1 MTKSTLFRPLSHAL
15 LCAAALPMLAAVCA
29 GPATAQTIEGAGSSK
44 VMMFDRPPSVDELR
58 EVVAPEPKI
67 RTRSIEII
75 GGAAGA
81 AAKRPRPV
89 DEINYAVPATQPAAP
104 QPAPQQAAQP
114 SAQSADM
121 QQPDAEPATQP
132 NTRPSRPAKRHRQ
145 EARHES
151 QSARPAAEP
160 AVAAVPEPAA
170 APQAFG
176 FRINFALN
184 SAEIPADSASY
195 IDAVGSLMAEDPS
208 LALTVEGHTD
218 ASGSLA
224 YNMLLSQ
231 RRAVSVGEYLVRV
244 HRIDPKRIT
253 VNGKGPATPIAADP
267 YDGRNRRVEFK
278 PTH

>member
-1 MTKSTLFRPLSHAL
+1 MTKSTLSHVV
-15 LCAAALPMLAAVCA
+15 AATVLTATLPMLAVWA
-29 GPATAQTIEGAGSSK
+29 GSASAQTVEGSGQSK
-44 VMMFDRPPSVDELR
+44 VMMFDRPPSVEELR

-81 AAKRPRPV
+81 AAKRPRPI
-89 DEINYAVPATQPAAP
+89 DEINYGTAPLPQAAPQAEMQPVAQPAPQPAPSRPAHKQRRQEARMEAAAAP
-104 QPAPQQAAQP
+104 QPAEP
-114 SAQSADM
+114 
-121 QQPDAEPATQP
+121 PAT
-132 NTRPSRPAKRHRQ
+132 AEQ
-145 EARHES
+145 EAT
-151 QSARPAAEP
+151 
-160 AVAAVPEPAA
+160 
-170 APQAFG
+170 PQAFG

-184 SAEIPADSASY
+184 SAEIPEESASY
-195 IDAVGSLMAEDPS
+195 IDAVGALMKEDS
-208 LALTVEGHTD
+208 NLGLTVEGHTD

-244 HRIDPKRIT
+244 HQIDPKRIT
-253 VNGKGPATPIAADP
+253 VDGKGPTAPLAANP

>member
-1 MTKSTLFRPLSHAL
+1 MEPDMTKSILSHTLAHTL
-15 LCAAALPMLAAVCA
+15 VATLPMLAAAWA
-29 GPATAQTIEGAGSSK
+29 GPVFAQTVEGSGSSK
-44 VMMFDRPPSVDELR
+44 VMMFDRPPSVEELR

-81 AAKRPRPV
+81 AAKRPRPI
-89 DEINYAVPATQPAAP
+89 DEINYGTAPIPSAAQPAPQPEVQPVAQPAP
-104 QPAPQQAAQP
+104 QPAPQAA
-114 SAQSADM
+114 
-121 QQPDAEPATQP
+121 
-132 NTRPSRPAKRHRQ
+132 PSRPVHKQRRQ
-145 EARHES
+145 EVRTEA
-151 QSARPAAEP
+151 PAAQMATAEP
-160 AVAAVPEPAA
+160 PTAPVAQEQGA

-184 SAEIPADSASY
+184 SAEIPAESASY
-195 IDAVGSLMAEDPS
+195 IDAVGALMKEDPT
-208 LALTVEGHTD
+208 LGLTVEGHTD
-218 ASGSLA
+218 ASGSLSH
-224 YNMLLSQ
+224 NMLLSQ

-253 VNGKGPATPIAADP
+253 VDGKGPTAPIAANP

>member
-1 MTKSTLFRPLSHAL
+1 MTKSTLFHAV
-15 LCAAALPMLAAVCA
+15 AATLPMLAVWA
-29 GPATAQTIEGAGSSK
+29 GPASAQTVEGSGQSK
-44 VMMFDRPPSVDELR
+44 VMMFDRPPSVEELR

-81 AAKRPRPV
+81 AAKRPRPI
-89 DEINYAVPATQPAAP
+89 DEINYGTAPLPAAQPAPQAEMRPATQPAVTQPAP
-104 QPAPQQAAQP
+104 QPAPSRPAHKHRRQEVRMEAA
-114 SAQSADM
+114 
-121 QQPDAEPATQP
+121 AEPA
-132 NTRPSRPAKRHRQ
+132 PA
-145 EARHES
+145 
-151 QSARPAAEP
+151 PAAEP
-160 AVAAVPEPAA
+160 EA

-184 SAEIPADSASY
+184 SAEIPAESASY
-195 IDAVGSLMAEDPS
+195 IDSVGALMKEDPS
-208 LALTVEGHTD
+208 LGLTVEGHTD

-244 HRIDPKRIT
+244 HQIDPKRIT
-253 VNGKGPATPIAADP
+253 VDGKGPTEPLAANP

>member
-1 MTKSTLFRPLSHAL
+1 MELQMTKSALLSHAL

-29 GPATAQTIEGAGSSK
+29 GPAPAQTVEGSGPSR

-89 DEINYAVPATQPAAP
+89 DEINYGVPAAAP
-104 QPAPQQAAQP
+104 PAAQP
-114 SAQSADM
+114 DI
-121 QQPDAEPATQP
+121 QPDVQP
-132 NTRPSRPAKRHRQ
+132 GAQPTPNRPAPRRHRQ
-145 EARHES
+145 EAKQEVRQE
-151 QSARPAAEP
+151 ARADQPAAEP
-160 AVAAVPEPAA
+160 AAAPIAVPE
-170 APQAFG
+170 AFG

-184 SAEIPADSASY
+184 SAEIPAESASY
-195 IDAVGSLMAEDPS
+195 IDSVGSLMKEDPS

-253 VNGKGPATPIAADP
+253 VDGKGPATPIAADP

-278 PTH
+278 PIH

>member
-1 MTKSTLFRPLSHAL
+1 MTKSILSPVLTRAL
-15 LCAAALPMLAAVCA
+15 AATLPMLAAVCA
-29 GPATAQTIEGAGSSK
+29 GPASAQTVEGTGPSK
-44 VMMFDRPPSVDELR
+44 VMMFDRPPSVEELR

-81 AAKRPRPV
+81 AAKRPRPI
-89 DEINYAVPATQPAAP
+89 DEINYGTAP
-104 QPAPQQAAQP
+104 TPPTAQPAPQSDVQPTAQPAAQP
-114 SAQSADM
+114 A
-121 QQPDAEPATQP
+121 
-132 NTRPSRPAKRHRQ
+132 PSRPAHKQRRQ
-145 EARHES
+145 EARME
-151 QSARPAAEP
+151 APAAEP
-160 AVAAVPEPAA
+160 SADTAVQAGE
-170 APQAFG
+170 APQGFG

-195 IDAVGSLMAEDPS
+195 IDAVGALMKEDPN
-208 LALTVEGHTD
+208 LGLTVEGHTD
-218 ASGSLA
+218 ASGSLP

-244 HRIDPKRIT
+244 HQIDPKRIT
-253 VNGKGPATPIAADP
+253 VDGKGPTAPLAANP

>member
-1 MTKSTLFRPLSHAL
+1 MTKSVLSHAL
-15 LCAAALPMLAAVCA
+15 PRALVATLPMLAAAWA
-29 GPATAQTIEGAGSSK
+29 GSVSAQTVEGSGSSK
-44 VMMFDRPPSVDELR
+44 VMMFDRPPSVEELR

-81 AAKRPRPV
+81 AAKRPRPI
-89 DEINYAVPATQPAAP
+89 DEINYGSAPIPPAAQPALPPAPQPEVQPVTQPAP
-104 QPAPQQAAQP
+104 QPAP
-114 SAQSADM
+114 
-121 QQPDAEPATQP
+121 
-132 NTRPSRPAKRHRQ
+132 SRPVHKQRRQ
-145 EARHES
+145 EARTES
-151 QSARPAAEP
+151 PAAEMAAVQPPAAAPAAEP
-160 AVAAVPEPAA
+160 EA

-184 SAEIPADSASY
+184 SAEIPAESASY
-195 IDAVGSLMAEDPS
+195 IDAVGALMKEDPT
-208 LALTVEGHTD
+208 LGLTVEGHTD
-218 ASGSLA
+218 ATGSLP

-244 HRIDPKRIT
+244 HQIDPKRIT
-253 VNGKGPATPIAADP
+253 VDGKGPTAPLAANP

>member
-1 MTKSTLFRPLSHAL
+1 MTKSTLFHAV
-15 LCAAALPMLAAVCA
+15 AATLPMLAVWA
-29 GPATAQTIEGAGSSK
+29 GPASAQTVEGSGQSK
-44 VMMFDRPPSVDELR
+44 VMMFDRPPSVEELR

-81 AAKRPRPV
+81 AAKRPRPI
-89 DEINYAVPATQPAAP
+89 DEINYGTAPLPTAAQPAPQAEMQPVAQPAPQPAPSRPAHKQRRHEARMEAAAAP
-104 QPAPQQAAQP
+104 QPA
-114 SAQSADM
+114 
-121 QQPDAEPATQP
+121 AEPPAT
-132 NTRPSRPAKRHRQ
+132 
-145 EARHES
+145 
-151 QSARPAAEP
+151 AEP
-160 AVAAVPEPAA
+160 EA

-184 SAEIPADSASY
+184 SAEIPAESASY
-195 IDAVGSLMAEDPS
+195 IDSVGALMKEDPS
-208 LALTVEGHTD
+208 LGLTVEGHTD

-244 HRIDPKRIT
+244 HQIDPKRIT
-253 VNGKGPATPIAADP
+253 VDGKGPTEPLAANP

>member
-1 MTKSTLFRPLSHAL
+1 MTKSILSHTL
-15 LCAAALPMLAAVCA
+15 LATLPMLAAAWA
-29 GPATAQTIEGAGSSK
+29 GSVSAQTVEGSGSSK
-44 VMMFDRPPSVDELR
+44 VMMFDRPPSVEELR

-81 AAKRPRPV
+81 AAKRPRPI
-89 DEINYAVPATQPAAP
+89 DEINYGTAPIPPAAQPAPQSEMQPVAQPAP
-104 QPAPQQAAQP
+104 QPAAQAA
-114 SAQSADM
+114 
-121 QQPDAEPATQP
+121 
-132 NTRPSRPAKRHRQ
+132 PSRPAHKQRRQ
-145 EARHES
+145 EVRTEA
-151 QSARPAAEP
+151 PAAQTATAQTATAEP
-160 AVAAVPEPAA
+160 PAAPVAQQQDA

-184 SAEIPADSASY
+184 SADIPAESASY
-195 IDAVGSLMAEDPS
+195 IDAVGALMKEDPT
-208 LALTVEGHTD
+208 LGLTVEGHTD
-218 ASGSLA
+218 ASGSLSH
-224 YNMLLSQ
+224 NMLLSQ

-253 VNGKGPATPIAADP
+253 VDGKGPTAPIAANP

>member
-1 MTKSTLFRPLSHAL
+1 MTKSALLSHAL

-29 GPATAQTIEGAGSSK
+29 GPAPAQTVEGSGPSR

-89 DEINYAVPATQPAAP
+89 DEINYGVPAAAP
-104 QPAPQQAAQP
+104 PAAQP
-114 SAQSADM
+114 DV
-121 QQPDAEPATQP
+121 QPDVQP
-132 NTRPSRPAKRHRQ
+132 GAQPTPNRPAPRRHRQ
-145 EARHES
+145 EAKQEVRQE
-151 QSARPAAEP
+151 ARADQPAAEP
-160 AVAAVPEPAA
+160 AAGPIAVPE
-170 APQAFG
+170 AFG

-184 SAEIPADSASY
+184 SAEIPAESASY
-195 IDAVGSLMAEDPS
+195 IDSVGSLMKEDPS

-253 VNGKGPATPIAADP
+253 VDGKGPATPIAADP

-278 PTH
+278 PIH